1 MSKSTRAALF
11 LPLTVLM
18 LSACGSTLTPGAPS
32 AVRFDQVTTVPL
44 QAGDTR
50 ASIETATGGKVLT
63 WQDGGCGTGE
73 GACAAL
79 VGLPAQ
85 TSFGTQSLAQT
96 LARRLGRAVRV
107 EHNRDAFS
115 IGEKT
120 TAGMEGSRV
129 VWAGGSRV
137 VWAGGSRVVWAG
149 GSRVVWAGGTYTP
162 VPENSGTWAQIQL
175 QSAQDKAAR
184 LGEGVTVAVIDTG
197 IDLTHPAFQG
207 ALTDPS
213 TWQDYVGGDVT
224 PQEEGVY
231 GEGGYGH
238 GTNVAGIVLQVAPLA
253 KIMPIRVLGSDGS
266 GDLSSVVQA
275 IYWAADHGANV
286 INLSLGTTQDSDS
299 VKAAIRAVNARNV
312 LVVSSAGNED
322 QDKITYPAAY
332 AGDLPGVLSVGS
344 VDAQDVKSEFS
355 NYSGKLKV
363 VTPGESV
370 YAPAPENTM
379 AAWSGTSM
387 SSPMAAGA
395 LALALGQGNVSAA
408 GLIGKLTG
416 SADSVDGIAANREYR
431 GKLGSGR
438 LNVSAFVTAAVQ

>member
-1 MSKSTRAALF
+1 
-11 LPLTVLM
+11 
-18 LSACGSTLTPGAPS
+18 
-32 AVRFDQVTTVPL
+32 
-44 QAGDTR
+44 
-50 ASIETATGGKVLT
+50 
-63 WQDGGCGTGE
+63 
-73 GACAAL
+73 
-79 VGLPAQ
+79 
-85 TSFGTQSLAQT
+85 
-96 LARRLGRAVRV
+96 
-107 EHNRDAFS
+107 
-115 IGEKT
+115 
-120 TAGMEGSRV
+120 
-129 VWAGGSRV
+129 
-137 VWAGGSRVVWAG
+137 VVWAG